1 MRGRYARSRRRP
13 WARRGW
19 AGQCACLEEVL
30 DVVACMEHILTVAMA
45 EPDVPGAVWR
55 RGCVDMTA
63 VLMGPTED
71 GKQRELLEMF
81 AGGYKRQ

>member
-1 MRGRYARSRRRP
+1 
-13 WARRGW
+13 
-19 AGQCACLEEVL
+19 
-30 DVVACMEHILTVAMA
+30 MEHILTVAMA

-81 AGGYKRQ
+81 AGGYERQ